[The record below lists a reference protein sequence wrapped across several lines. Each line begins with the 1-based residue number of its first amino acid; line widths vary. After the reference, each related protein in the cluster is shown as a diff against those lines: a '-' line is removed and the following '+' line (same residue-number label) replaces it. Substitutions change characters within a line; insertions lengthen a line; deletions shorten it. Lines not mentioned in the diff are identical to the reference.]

1 MTQQKKRSMI
11 LKSVIAVMALG
22 TLSWI
27 GLVGASPA
35 SESQGTVTLTGSFD
49 VVPSGRIGTNI
60 GDEAPNIAMN
70 NPKGKEMS
78 LSDLRG
84 NIVLI
89 DFWASWC
96 GPCRR
101 ENVNVVKAYDK
112 YKKAKFRNADGFE
125 IFSVSLDSKISSW
138 ESAIKK
144 DGLNWDYHVSD
155 LKKWQNEAAAM
166 YGVSSIPMSFLIDE
180 NGIVV
185 AKDLRG
191 FELHR
196 NIDQHVKSLK

>member
-60 GDEAPNIAMN
+60 GDEAPNIVMN

-84 NIVLI
+84 SIVLI

-112 YKKAKFRNADGFE
+112 YKKAKFKNADGFE

-191 FELHR
+191 FGLHR